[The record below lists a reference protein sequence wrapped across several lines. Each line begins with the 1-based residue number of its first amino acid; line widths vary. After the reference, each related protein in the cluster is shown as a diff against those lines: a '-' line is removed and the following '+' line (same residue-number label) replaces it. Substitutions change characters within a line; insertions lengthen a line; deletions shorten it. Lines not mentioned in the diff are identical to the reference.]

1 MNDVQQTED
10 SRSAAIR
17 LTAFGVQCASDGRET
32 EAMEA
37 FQRAVFF
44 EPNAADAWFFL
55 GVIYCGRQMIA
66 ESIAAHRRAALAQ
79 PDNAFY
85 WYALGTM
92 YQTFQPR
99 RWRREASAALHEA
112 LRRQAVYPEA
122 RAGLEVIRDTS
133 VLRRMVGIGSSV
145 VRCARR

>member
-1 MNDVQQTED
+1 MHDLQETED

-32 EAMEA
+32 EAMDA
-37 FQRAVFF
+37 FQRAVFV
-44 EPNAADAWFFL
+44 EPNAADAWFCL

-66 ESIAAHRRAALAQ
+66 ESIAAHRHAALAQ

-99 RWRREASAALHEA
+99 RWRREASAALREA
-112 LRRQAVYPEA
+112 LSRQPAYPEA
-122 RAGLEVIRDTS
+122 RAALDAIRDAS
-133 VLRRMVGIGSSV
+133 AILRVLRLRSRVGWFPS
-145 VRCARR
+145 

>member
-1 MNDVQQTED
+1 
-10 SRSAAIR
+10 
-17 LTAFGVQCASDGRET
+17 
-32 EAMEA
+32 MEA
-37 FQRAVFF
+37 FQRAVFV
-44 EPNAADAWFFL
+44 EPNAADAWFYL
-55 GVIYCGRQMIA
+55 GVVYCGRQMIA
-66 ESIAAHRRAALAQ
+66 EAIAAHRHAALAQ

-122 RAGLEVIRDTS
+122 RAALDAIRDAS
-133 VLRRMVGIGSSV
+133 AIRRVLRFGSRV
-145 VRCARR
+145 IQFARQ

>member
-1 MNDVQQTED
+1 MNDSQQRED

-17 LTAFGVQCASDGRET
+17 LTAFGVQCASDGRED
-32 EAMEA
+32 EAMAA
-37 FQRAVFF
+37 FERAVAV
-44 EPNAADAWFFL
+44 EPNAADAWCCL

-66 ESIAAHRRAALAQ
+66 ETISAHRHAALAQ

-99 RWRREASAALHEA
+99 RWRREASAALREA
-112 LRRQAVYPEA
+112 LRRQADYPEA
-122 RAGLEVIRDTS
+122 RAALDVIRDTS
-133 VLRRMVGIGSSV
+133 AIRRMLRIGSSV
-145 VRCARR
+145 VRRARR